1 MQIYTIYL
9 VTNTISGTKYVGFTG
24 KTLSERIETHKQSY
38 RAGVK
43 SKLYNSVKKYGW
55 EKFTFDTIYQSK
67 DGQHC
72 LNVMEPV
79 FIKEYN
85 TFNDGY
91 NLTLGGEG
99 TVGYWTD
106 DNRKR
111 HGEFISSVWTEDRRI
126 KNGLLSKERMAGIPK
141 TEIHKEKLR
150 GKRPHVKQNA
160 GKNNNAKTIETP
172 YGVFDSLKTA
182 WIELNEKGIKL
193 SYKQIYDRLNTKPDW
208 KYIMKE
214 SN

>member
-111 HGEFISSVWTEDRRI
+111 QGEFMSSKWTPERKQR
-126 KNGLLSKERMAGIPK
+126 NSVLAKERMTGIPK
-141 TEIHKEKLR
+141 SENHKAALR
-150 GKRPHVKQNA
+150 GKRPHVNQSG
-160 GKNNNAKTIETP
+160 GKNNAAKTIDTP
-172 YGVFDSLKTA
+172 YGIFESITSAK
-182 WIELNEKGIKL
+182 IKLNEQGINL
-193 SYKQIYDRLNTKPDW
+193 SYKQICDRVKTKPDW